1 MVSRMCKQN
10 MKRQMTKYR
19 HKILGVAMQ
28 TQQGEGVKMDSAKQ
42 GVDA

>member
-1 MVSRMCKQN
+1 
-10 MKRQMTKYR
+10 MTKYR

-28 TQQGEGVKMDSAKQ
+28 IQGEGVKMDSAKQ